1 MRKTIQIF
9 IAVAVLAVAAIADV
23 PRPQNSPKAAKKN
36 PSIETHLSIRLDRQ
50 ATEATLILSK
60 DQLKQLRAELD
71 GLESGA
77 GDKSAGAG
85 ISQVQTIVSGLFI
98 SLAMVFAGVWFVRS
112 GKLSTNSGKA
122 AAASFVLLSGGA
134 LATMVYANAGPPAEA
149 RSITGKMF
157 SQALHVYKFGGGA
170 IKLEISAD
178 ASNPVL
184 IVPDPQDPKKADE

>member
-9 IAVAVLAVAAIADV
+9 IAIATFAVAASADV

-50 ATEATLILSK
+50 ATEATLILSR

-71 GLESGA
+71 GLDSEA
-77 GDKSAGAG
+77 GDTSAGAG
-85 ISQVQTIVSGLFI
+85 ISKVQTIVSGLFI
-98 SLAMVFAGVWFVRS
+98 SFAMVFVGVWFARS
-112 GKLSTNSGKA
+112 GKLTTKAGKA
-122 AAASFVLLSGGA
+122 AVASVVLFAGGA
-134 LATMVYANAGPPAEA
+134 LATMVYANAGPPPDA
-149 RSITGKMF
+149 RKISGKMF
-157 SQALHVYKFGGGA
+157 SPALHYYKFGGGP

-184 IVPDPQDPKKADE
+184 IVPDPEEPKKADE